1 MMVSKLVWLIGEVES
16 GNNPAASA
24 TDYKGNV
31 STNAQYQQSA
41 AYIKTYGAGPAGI
54 ENQARQLL
62 KTHPALTIGE
72 FYSAYNHGSVLPW
85 LTYSHRFTAQAH
97 NFFTKAN
104 AMGYTPSAPAVELLN
119 SEV

>member
-1 MMVSKLVWLIGEVES
+1 MVSKLVWLIGEVES
-16 GNNPAASA
+16 GNNPGASA

-31 STNAQYQQSA
+31 SENAQYQQSA

-54 ENQARQLL
+54 ENQARRLL
-62 KTHPALTIGE
+62 TNRYALTIGE

-85 LTYSHRFTAQAH
+85 NRYARRFPQQAQ
-97 NFFTKAN
+97 NFAGKAK
-104 AMGYTPSAPAVELLN
+104 AMGYSPFTLVSELLY